1 MMKIVMKSV
10 AVLATA
16 FAVVNAAQAEV
27 VVIVNPKHPAAT
39 MTAAQVA
46 DLYLGKDAS
55 LAPLDLKEAGA
66 LRNEFYQKVAGKDAA
81 QVKAIWARL
90 VFTGKLQPPKE
101 MDSAA
106 QVVKAV
112 AGSEKAIGYVDKSAV
127 DGSVKAVLTL
137 N

>member
-1 MMKIVMKSV
+1 MRNIAMKTV
-10 AVLATA
+10 VLMATA
-16 FAVVNAAQAEV
+16 FAALSAAQAEI
-27 VVIVNPKHPAAT
+27 VVIVNPKHAAGS

-46 DLYLGKDAS
+46 DLYLGKDGS
-55 LAPLDLKEAGA
+55 LAPLDLKEPAA

-90 VFTGKLQPPKE
+90 VFTGKQQPPKE

-106 QVVKAV
+106 QVVKQV